1 MYFQYYQD
9 NRGEWRW
16 RLRAAN
22 HETIAVSSEG
32 YRTEQACLHSISLVK
47 QSQNASVQKV

>member
-1 MYFQYYQD
+1 MRYEMYRD
-9 NRGEWRW
+9 AVREWRW

-32 YRTEQACLHSISLVK
+32 YVHKSDCEYSISLVK
-47 QSQNASVQKV
+47 ASSNAPVVEV